1 VNEKQRGNMKLK
13 VAVVGVGHLGAIHTK
28 LLANNNLAELIGIY
42 DIDIEKAKEI
52 AKLYST
58 QAFESLDEALKFS
71 DAVIIATPTTTHF
84 DIAKFFLENGK
95 HCFIEKPITDS
106 YQKALSLI
114 AIAEQKRVIIQVGHV
129 ERFNPAL
136 KAVMRYNPKP
146 LFIEAHRLSQFKA
159 RAIDVSV
166 VSDLMIHDIDIVIW
180 LVKSP
185 VKNIYANGVPVLT
198 ETIDIANARIEFEN
212 GAIANLT
219 ASRISAKPTRK
230 MRIFQ
235 KQAYFSID
243 FGNQKVEVF
252 RLTDKSD
259 STSAGTPAM
268 MLGNIFDSPRDV
280 QIFYETPNVEP
291 TNAIEEEHKS
301 FFEAILFGKPIPVSA
316 FEASQALKITELVE
330 SKIKESLN
338 LIY

>member
-1 VNEKQRGNMKLK
+1 MENRNLRMS
-13 VAVVGVGHLGAIHTK
+13 VVGVGYLGAIHTK
-28 LLANNNLAELIGIY
+28 LLAKNTLAELSGIF

-52 AKLYST
+52 AQQYST
-58 QAFESLDEALKFS
+58 RAFQSLDEVIEFS
-71 DAVIIATPTTTHF
+71 DAVVIATPTTMHF
-84 DIAKFFLENGK
+84 DLAKLFLENGK
-95 HCFIEKPITDS
+95 HCFIEKPITDR
-106 YQKALSLI
+106 YQQALSLI
-114 AIAEQKRVIIQVGHV
+114 ELAERNKLIIQVGHV

-136 KAVMRYNPKP
+136 KTVMQYEPKP

-166 VSDLMIHDIDIVIW
+166 VSDLMIHDIDIVLW

-198 ETIDIANARIEFEN
+198 DTIDIANARIEFEN

-219 ASRISAKPTRK
+219 ASRISAKTTRK

-252 RLTDKSD
+252 RLTDRND
-259 STSAGTPAM
+259 PQSAGTPAM

-291 TNAIEEEHKS
+291 LNAIEEEHKS
-301 FFEAILFGKPIPVSA
+301 FIEAILFNKPIPVSA
-316 FEASQALKITELVE
+316 FEASQALKITEMIE
-330 SKIKESLN
+330 SKINESLN